1 MQEFPKEINKC
12 SYYDLLKI
20 PGIGVTSAK
29 RIMTSRRYFTINFND
44 LKKMGVVLKRAK
56 YFITCNGKYF
66 INNDMFKKD
75 FIESNLIL
83 EESKSTLYNNS
94 TQLSLFNE

>member
-1 MQEFPKEINKC
+1 
-12 SYYDLLKI
+12 
-20 PGIGVTSAK
+20 
-29 RIMTSRRYFTINFND
+29 
-44 LKKMGVVLKRAK
+44 
-56 YFITCNGKYF
+56 
-66 INNDMFKKD
+66 MFKKD